1 MGVVCVLKAF
11 FEKLEPM
18 QGTSLGCVLCH
29 VHVLVERL
37 SAKVCILSLRRRS
50 VLCLE
55 VTLFSEEVTM
65 SQHNLMMLTRPRQ
78 INWSI
83 LTFYNWFCKSYRR

>member
-37 SAKVCILSLRRRS
+37 SAKVCI
-50 VLCLE
+50 
-55 VTLFSEEVTM
+55 EEGV
-65 SQHNLMMLTRPRQ
+65 
-78 INWSI
+78 
-83 LTFYNWFCKSYRR
+83 FFV